1 MSRVLLALVIAS
13 TLSPALFVA
22 RTTHEP
28 IPVVVNAPVVA
39 STLHGPLTF
48 AYVIAPL
55 PVPPFASN
63 TVDES
68 P

>member
-22 RTTHEP
+22 RTTHDP

-48 AYVIAPL
+48 A
-55 PVPPFASN
+55 
-63 TVDES
+63 
-68 P
+68 